1 MIFRYVLRLYDRYLT
16 QSNILISL
24 AFAPFSKSLL
34 GSMHELIAVKSKARI
49 LKNVATFRSAALS
62 PFVWLLFVV
71 ADLFLFVCLFVCL
84 LFVCCLCVVCWLLV
98 VCCCLFVVVC
108 LLFVVVCWLVGWL
121 VGSLVRWFV
130 GCFLFFVSCFLFLIS
145 CLFVVL
151 FSGVCFL
158 SWCSTLTDDER
169 EDIARMMKRQK
180 YAINDKIIEQ
190 GDTSDTFYVIE
201 IGEVQFSVTDPKTKT
216 VKDVGTFF
224 QNQFFGEASLLNNAP
239 RRATATAI
247 AETVCY
253 TLSGKAIRSTF
264 MDFSMRDANLMQLLV
279 SIVKAYIACMLATET
294 QASAAAATVG
304 EVSDESLL
312 TEREM
317 LNAGLP
323 QLDQA
328 LLAAIRST
336 HYMTVHD
343 LEKNVDII
351 RIRSCKQFDKKT
363 AVARGTATRKKK
375 EEKKRKQQQQR
386 EEEERKR
393 RKGIVKHKWVKIKTF
408 TGSTSK
414 FGGKWNSKKTHSGGG
429 GWGTLLKH
437 KS

>member
-1 MIFRYVLRLYDRYLT
+1 MYTTLYLYNFSLQNMRLAATRT
-16 QSNILISL
+16 MANAPL
-24 AFAPFSKSLL
+24 AKTA
-34 GSMHELIAVKSKARI
+34 AD
-49 LKNVATFRSAALS
+49 ALS
-62 PFVWLLFVV
+62 VSPNPSSSDLATVFVTVT
-71 ADLFLFVCLFVCL
+71 
-84 LFVCCLCVVCWLLV
+84 
-98 VCCCLFVVVC
+98 
-108 LLFVVVCWLVGWL
+108 LVGALMPPIW
-121 VGSLVRWFV
+121 SLGTSIVPFASSSNSMVPVLEVRTK
-130 GCFLFFVSCFLFLIS
+130 LMLLLPLILMS
-145 CLFVVL
+145 P
-151 FSGVCFL
+151 S
-158 SWCSTLTDDER
+158 LT
-169 EDIARMMKRQK
+169 
-180 YAINDKIIEQ
+180 
-190 GDTSDTFYVIE
+190 
-201 IGEVQFSVTDPKTKT
+201 
-216 VKDVGTFF
+216 
-224 QNQFFGEASLLNNAP
+224 
-239 RRATATAI
+239 TATAI

-294 QASAAAATVG
+294 QAAAATTTTVG

-312 TEREM
+312 TEREI

-386 EEEERKR
+386 EEEERKK

-414 FGGKWNSKKTHSGGG
+414 FGGKWNSKTTGDCGGG

>member
-1 MIFRYVLRLYDRYLT
+1 MP
-16 QSNILISL
+16 
-24 AFAPFSKSLL
+24 FA
-34 GSMHELIAVKSKARI
+34 
-49 LKNVATFRSAALS
+49 
-62 PFVWLLFVV
+62 
-71 ADLFLFVCLFVCL
+71 
-84 LFVCCLCVVCWLLV
+84 
-98 VCCCLFVVVC
+98 
-108 LLFVVVCWLVGWL
+108 
-121 VGSLVRWFV
+121 
-130 GCFLFFVSCFLFLIS
+130 
-145 CLFVVL
+145 
-151 FSGVCFL
+151 
-158 SWCSTLTDDER
+158 STLSDAER
-169 EDIARMMKRQK
+169 EEIARLMKRQN
-180 YAINDKIIEQ
+180 YSINDTIIKQ
-190 GDTSDTFYVIE
+190 GDSGDIFFVIE
-201 IGEVQFSVTDPKTKT
+201 SGEVKFTAVDQETKV
-216 VKDVGTFF
+216 VKDIGTFF
-224 QNQFFGEASLLNNAP
+224 QNQFFGEGSLLTDAP

-294 QASAAAATVG
+294 QAAAAAAAATVG

-312 TEREM
+312 TEREI

>member
-1 MIFRYVLRLYDRYLT
+1 
-16 QSNILISL
+16 
-24 AFAPFSKSLL
+24 
-34 GSMHELIAVKSKARI
+34 
-49 LKNVATFRSAALS
+49 
-62 PFVWLLFVV
+62 LFV
-71 ADLFLFVCLFVCL
+71 
-84 LFVCCLCVVCWLLV
+84 
-98 VCCCLFVVVC
+98 
-108 LLFVVVCWLVGWL
+108 
-121 VGSLVRWFV
+121 
-130 GCFLFFVSCFLFLIS
+130 VSCFLFLVS
-145 CLFVVL
+145 CFLFLVSCFLFLVSCFLFVCLFVVL

-201 IGEVQFSVTDPKTKT
+201 IGEVQFTVTDPKTKT

-386 EEEERKR
+386 EEEECKR
-393 RKGIVKHKWVKIKTF
+393 RQGIVKHKWVKIKTF